1 MAAQIADGMAFLEYN
16 KFIHRDLAARNCMV
30 ANDMTVKIGDFGMS
44 RQIYTGDYYRKGNK
58 GEMPIRWMAPESL
71 SEGIFTSQS
80 DVWSYGVVIWEMMTL
95 GLQPYAGKSN
105 NEVMAHVLDGYT
117 LNLPVF
123 CPDVLASIV
132 RLCWKWTASQ
142 RPKFLK
148 IVESL
153 DAYLDDNFRL
163 VQCIIGHYSSS
174 SSAAAEGALS
184 SGGIPEFC
192 FLFYMLYNWVCILCL
207 YTDRFRSI
215 TIGAWTTTRQPTTSR

>member
-71 SEGIFTSQS
+71 GEGIFTSQS

-153 DAYLDDNFRL
+153 DAYLDDNFRW
-163 VQCIIGHYSSS
+163 VQCIIGHYASSS
-174 SSAAAEGALS
+174 SDTLFGWYSR
-184 SGGIPEFC
+184 I
-192 FLFYMLYNWVCILCL
+192 LFYDMYKCICILCL
-207 YTDRFRSI
+207 HTDRFRST
-215 TIGAWTTTRQPTTSR
+215 TIGARTTIRQPTTSR

>member
-58 GEMPIRWMAPESL
+58 GDMPIRWMAPESL
-71 SEGIFTSQS
+71 GEGIFTSQS

-132 RLCWKWTASQ
+132 RMCWKWTASQ

-153 DAYLDDNFRL
+153 DAYLDDNFRW
-163 VQCIIGHYSSS
+163 VQCIIGHYASSS
-174 SSAAAEGALS
+174 WRRRKKRSLREVFPSFV
-184 SGGIPEFC
+184 FC
-192 FLFYMLYNWVCILCL
+192 FICCTIVFAFRDCTQIGFVLSQSGRRR
-207 YTDRFRSI
+207 RFPS
-215 TIGAWTTTRQPTTSR
+215 